1 MGGLPLAAAGPTV
14 VPAPGLS
21 NAFATLV
28 LTLLM
33 GLQPLTTDLMLP
45 ALPALAADL
54 HASMAPVQ
62 LTMAA
67 LILGVGL
74 APLVWGPVADRVG
87 RRPVL
92 LLGLALY
99 ALASVG
105 AALAGQVMAVV
116 AWRAV
121 QGAAMSAAVV
131 CARAMVRD
139 LYEPREGAMVMARA
153 LTGLGLVAIVS
164 PALGGLLVAAWGW
177 RAAMVVMGLAGAALT
192 VFIAVALPETAQ
204 HRRPEAT
211 QLRPLLRQLAAT
223 LGHPGFRAWTALV
236 ACSYGGLFIF
246 LAGSGFVLIQVL
258 GLAPSWAGLVREDR
272 ASKLAYI
279 CRRWIPRFGLVGA
292 VKRGAWFTLA
302 ACVALITLAITD
314 SRSLLAV
321 MAPTWLY
328 ALGHG
333 IHMPCGQVGSVA
345 PFPKAAGL
353 ASALAG
359 FVTAAGAFCIGLWL
373 GRSLDGTVRPF
384 ALGMACAAAMTALV
398 AWTLV
403 RRDGERLHS
412 A

>member
-1 MGGLPLAAAGPTV
+1 
-14 VPAPGLS
+14 
-21 NAFATLV
+21 
-28 LTLLM
+28 
-33 GLQPLTTDLMLP
+33 
-45 ALPALAADL
+45 
-54 HASMAPVQ
+54 
-62 LTMAA
+62 
-67 LILGVGL
+67 
-74 APLVWGPVADRVG
+74 
-87 RRPVL
+87 
-92 LLGLALY
+92 
-99 ALASVG
+99 
-105 AALAGQVMAVV
+105 
-116 AWRAV
+116 
-121 QGAAMSAAVV
+121 
-131 CARAMVRD
+131 
-139 LYEPREGAMVMARA
+139 
-153 LTGLGLVAIVS
+153 
-164 PALGGLLVAAWGW
+164 LLVAAWGW

-258 GLAPSWAGLVREDR
+258 GLAPSWAGLVM
-272 ASKLAYI
+272 SSCSLSYMVGTLL

-292 VKRGAWFTLA
+292 VRRGAWFTLA
-302 ACVALITLAITD
+302 ACAALIMLAITD

-353 ASALAG
+353 ASALVG
-359 FVTAAGAFCIGLWL
+359 FATAAGAFCIGLWL

>member
-21 NAFATLV
+21 NAFAALV

-67 LILGVGL
+67 LILGFGL
-74 APLVWGPVADRVG
+74 AQLGWGPVADRVG

-92 LLGLALY
+92 LRGLALY

-105 AALAGQVMAVV
+105 AALSDQVMAVV

-164 PALGGLLVAAWGW
+164 PRGNTSG
-177 RAAMVVMGLAGAALT
+177 
-192 VFIAVALPETAQ
+192 
-204 HRRPEAT
+204 
-211 QLRPLLRQLAAT
+211 
-223 LGHPGFRAWTALV
+223 
-236 ACSYGGLFIF
+236 SIF
-246 LAGSGFVLIQVL
+246 
-258 GLAPSWAGLVREDR
+258 D
-272 ASKLAYI
+272 
-279 CRRWIPRFGLVGA
+279 
-292 VKRGAWFTLA
+292 
-302 ACVALITLAITD
+302 ALIT
-314 SRSLLAV
+314 R
-321 MAPTWLY
+321 
-328 ALGHG
+328 
-333 IHMPCGQVGSVA
+333 
-345 PFPKAAGL
+345 
-353 ASALAG
+353 
-359 FVTAAGAFCIGLWL
+359 
-373 GRSLDGTVRPF
+373 
-384 ALGMACAAAMTALV
+384 TALTREPGDLPV
-398 AWTLV
+398 AVVFRPARV
-403 RRDGERLHS
+403 RRTDG
-412 A
+412 